1 MNCPNCGAYNNG
13 VLNSCINCGAN
24 LNIVQQNNN
33 VNYQNNQQFNNYQN
47 NQQLNNNQSNVVNKK
62 SNTYLKFI
70 PIIGVVLVV
79 IIVCSIFI
87 SKKDKTKL
95 SEFDVNY
102 SNAFFISNGS
112 NYALFNNDGKQLT
125 DFTYSYVDEF
135 INNTALVK
143 SDGKYGVINS
153 KGKMVVELGK
163 YTYISSEAGLY
174 IVTDSMDHEYLIN
187 GKGKVLY
194 DMDNKELK
202 TFSGVDMYS
211 ILVDNTDNKY
221 KLLNY
226 EGKVLVQFTKNS
238 SDEEPSTNEE
248 DNYIT
253 IFYNN
258 KNYVFNAAT
267 SKKVVSFD
275 SDVHYCV
282 NAVEEEGKYAT
293 FNSCDESSSSN
304 GKYTY
309 KYIKDGKLYD
319 LNDKCDKVKYSS
331 KNLICEKDYKKYL
344 IYSNNKVGID
354 LSGKAFVNN
363 DTYATNNKET
373 NSVDFYEKGKVVKSV
388 ECMDISRTG
397 YSENGIYVLETS
409 YGSKCNTSYGIH
421 EYYKS
426 NGTKAFEGSFK
437 SASEFNE
444 DGVAIVSEDGKKYY
458 LINKKGK
465 KISNEY
471 EKISGSKDFYKV
483 ENDDL
488 EGIIDKSGK
497 EIVKVDYSDI
507 EIRERRNIKY
517 AILEGK
523 DSKYSVMNLN
533 NKKVL
538 VTSDNELKVTSNYI
552 YDYNDGKT
560 KYYTLK
566 GKLFYER

>member
-13 VLNSCINCGAN
+13 VSNSCINCGAN

-33 VNYQNNQQFNNYQN
+33 VNYQN

-70 PIIGVVLVV
+70 PIIGVVLVA

-293 FNSCDESSSSN
+293 FNSCDGSSSSN

-354 LSGKAFVNN
+354 LSDKAFVNN